1 MLRVLLEARAAA
13 IASVQSD
20 ELISQVCI
28 WGEKAAGHSHGTIS
42 AQSPL
47 PAGGLDGGRGDA
59 RVLRPYGTHVPLRT
73 VPRGLPQA

>member
-1 MLRVLLEARAAA
+1 MAC
-13 IASVQSD
+13 
-20 ELISQVCI
+20 VCMAYGGRKQRGI
-28 WGEKAAGHSHGTIS
+28 HGMIS

-73 VPRGLPQA
+73 LPRGLPQA